1 MDDIL
6 QQGITAY
13 KAGKRN
19 EARKIFITFIKQN
32 PESERGWGWMYEV
45 SVDDKERIYCLKQM
59 LRINPKNEK
68 ANQLL
73 DKLLA
78 PPLSFNTPTPS
89 SPQLISSPLPS
100 TTKSLPSNQSNSF
113 VQYGVWGLALF
124 LFIAISMFVGIM
136 VFSKQG
142 SSLIPSLNDSSPEVE
157 YSRKTAELS
166 SAFMQVNS
174 EISDLQGQLSSD
186 IYLIVDPTWQANY
199 FVKLDKL
206 ESVCKQIGALPPPP
220 SDLSE
225 SDYWL
230 RLLASECDQYISNER
245 TGVKYGDV
253 NALDLAGY
261 NLANMLEYFH
271 NAASALPK

>member
-1 MDDIL
+1 MNDLL

-13 KAGKRN
+13 KAGKRD
-19 EARKIFITFIKQN
+19 EARKIFIAFIKQN
-32 PESERGWGWMYEV
+32 PENEHGWGWMYQA
-45 SVDDKERIYCLKQM
+45 SGDDKERIYCLKQM

-68 ANQLL
+68 ASQLL

-78 PPLSFNTPTPS
+78 PPLTLNTPPSS
-89 SPQLISSPLPS
+89 SPQRISHPQPS
-100 TTKSLPSNQSNSF
+100 TTKSLPSNQNNSF
-113 VQYGVWGLALF
+113 AQYTVWGLALF
-124 LFIAISMFVGIM
+124 LFVAISVFVGIM
-136 VFSKQG
+136 IFSKQG
-142 SSLIPSLNDSSPEVE
+142 ISLIPSTSDSSPEVE

-166 SAFMQVNS
+166 SAFVQANS

-186 IYLIVDPTWQANY
+186 MYLIVDPTWQANY
-199 FVKLDKL
+199 FAKLDKL

-230 RLLASECDQYISNER
+230 RLLATECDQYISNER
-245 TGVKYGDV
+245 TGVKYGDT
-253 NALDLAGY
+253 NALDMAGY

-271 NAASALPK
+271 NAANALPK